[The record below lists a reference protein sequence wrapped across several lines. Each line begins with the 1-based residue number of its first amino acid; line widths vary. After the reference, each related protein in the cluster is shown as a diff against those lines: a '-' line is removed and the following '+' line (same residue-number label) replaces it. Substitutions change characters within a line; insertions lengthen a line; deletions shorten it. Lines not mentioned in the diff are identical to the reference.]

1 MNSHAD
7 DGNLAVLDLAPRNTT
22 VADRGIDQ
30 SDMVKRNATALGKS
44 PYIRCNMYPPDAN
57 ISNRQETGGHPL
69 S

>member
-44 PYIRCNMYPPDAN
+44 PLH
-57 ISNRQETGGHPL
+57 QV
-69 S
+69 